1 MALRYLITHLS
12 RADSSMGERI
22 LTLCMC
28 LRSGTWLSPARSLC
42 KQFVQ
47 CLSVCAADTI
57 PDRWHQSPRGIGCVL
72 LVLAERAVYREGG
85 RGGFG
90 GVCHHLVLLLQFF
103 ILFKSAHHLDFK
115 HTVFGRVVGG
125 TSQAQG
131 SLQLV
136 CCLKRVSI
144 DSASLS
150 IGGHS
155 LIVAR
160 LSDA

>member
-72 LVLAERAVYREGG
+72 PVLAERAVYREGG
-85 RGGFG
+85 GGEGGFG
-90 GVCHHLVLLLQFF
+90 GGMPSSCVAVAVLHPFQERSPPGLQAHRLWPSCWRYISSSGLLAACLLPQKSVHRLCFLVYWRAF
-103 ILFKSAHHLDFK
+103 LDC
-115 HTVFGRVVGG
+115 G
-125 TSQAQG
+125 TA
-131 SLQLV
+131 L
-136 CCLKRVSI
+136 
-144 DSASLS
+144 
-150 IGGHS
+150 
-155 LIVAR
+155 
-160 LSDA
+160 